1 MTFDKDL
8 LFNGSK
14 VKDPTACK
22 AIMEAE
28 KMKYMR
34 GEIYEAES
42 KAGGNMYVLVVSA
55 DFRGGDEM
63 LSIIKL
69 LTDQKGP
76 DDVAISCHGIRYAS
90 PRAVQYIF
98 RPSILNFVRMATEEE
113 MNAVNVQIARYLGLD
128 MPKEIVKEKAIEKP
142 AEVAEDHGVREELIE
157 AKTEA
162 KIYKDLYERLIAMK
176 IS

>member
-98 RPSILNFVRMATEEE
+98 RPSILTEKVYYNRDTFYEDIEE
-113 MNAVNVQIARYLGLD
+113 ALYYRPGKMSEAEFLKKFKEEKDKYDPYWVNCIF
-128 MPKEIVKEKAIEKP
+128 
-142 AEVAEDHGVREELIE
+142 
-157 AKTEA
+157 
-162 KIYKDLYERLIAMK
+162 IYVDN
-176 IS
+176 